1 MCPKKIEN
9 RNRTDLDE
17 IIETGEQLI
26 MEKLEIEGKYYP
38 IQAID
43 DECASAVSSKF
54 ALPNEEISR
63 AIAALEDI
71 ETNEQV
77 LSLIEAVDDDTV
89 EEVQKARSFANSV
102 ADGCVLK
109 KPTIVEFPPAGL
121 TESPIEGVGSDLRA
135 QFQESGMSFQEIADE
150 AEQMNDELDS
160 KLAELI
166 AELENIF

>member
-17 IIETGEQLI
+17 IIETGEQRI

-43 DECASAVSSKF
+43 DECTSAVSSKF

-71 ETNEQV
+71 EANEQV

-109 KPTIVEFPPAGL
+109 KPTIVEFPPTGL
-121 TESPIEGVGSDLRA
+121 TEPPIEGVGSDLHA

-150 AEQMNDELDS
+150 AEQINDELDS
-160 KLAELI
+160 ELAALV

>member
-9 RNRTDLDE
+9 RNRTDLDD
-17 IIETGEQLI
+17 IIETGEQRI

-43 DECASAVSSKF
+43 DECSSEVSSKF
-54 ALPNEEISR
+54 ALPNKEISR
-63 AIAALEDI
+63 AIASLEDI
-71 ETNEQV
+71 ETYEQV
-77 LSLIEAVDDDTV
+77 LSSIEAVEDDTV
-89 EEVQKARSFANSV
+89 EEIKKAQSFANSV

-109 KPTIVEFPPAGL
+109 KPTIMEFPPTGL
-121 TESPIEGVGSDLRA
+121 TESPFEDVGSDFPA

-150 AEQMNDELDS
+150 AEQINEELDS

-166 AELENIF
+166 AKLENIF